1 MVELKECSD
10 DSRGSIVVGGRMV
23 LLGRVR
29 VAILRKKGLQLGRP
43 FGIGTSSPR
52 IILKNR
58 I

>member
-1 MVELKECSD
+1 ML
-10 DSRGSIVVGGRMV
+10 RRLPWFVVRGRMV

-29 VAILRKKGLQLGRP
+29 VAILRKKGLQLGCP